1 MYLDSICRG
10 RNGRPSW
17 TWEQP
22 SSADRRAQFESLNS
36 KPAVLRTWTAGDGC
50 PYVNCEFRP
59 ISAAAL
65 DWLAVESPA
74 NPSLR
79 GSAVGLFLFDVC
91 EEMRL
96 DELRSILGARRLGE
110 GLKHAAAE
118 QLFFER
124 PPVVED
130 AQLPGHADAQV
141 RIKYYD
147 YGVVSVLFEFPF
159 AGEWQD
165 LIALSCRWISET
177 ELQTRAETIAKEKVE
192 RTRSA
197 LIKPYEKWLSE
208 DYFIFFMREISGTP
222 PATQL
227 LSSCGQQIAQVVR
240 GENAALSDGERSEVL
255 QSAMSYYPN
264 DVAVLGWNA
273 AFVYDSLSGSETTM
287 QLLEYANSQLLEFRY
302 YDNLLTQELAV
313 VSDSLGK
320 KSTLFGR
327 WRLPGE
333 ASRLQTVLLDVT
345 ELTERADNAFKF
357 LSDMFSAR
365 LYRLAASKIGVPDY
379 KSLTQEKLRTA
390 EDLYRFLIDQFHQS
404 RTFILESVV
413 VLILLI
419 ELVYVFHGKM

>member
-1 MYLDSICRG
+1 MDSR
-10 RNGRPSW
+10 S
-17 TWEQP
+17 
-22 SSADRRAQFESLNS
+22 
-36 KPAVLRTWTAGDGC
+36 
-50 PYVNCEFRP
+50 
-59 ISAAAL
+59 
-65 DWLAVESPA
+65 
-74 NPSLR
+74 NPTLR

-91 EEMRL
+91 EEIRL
-96 DELRSILGARRLGE
+96 DELGSILGARRLGE

-118 QLFFER
+118 QIFFER

-130 AQLPGHADAQV
+130 AQLTGNPEARV
-141 RIKYYD
+141 RVKYYD
-147 YGVVSVLFEFPF
+147 YGVLSVLFEFPF

-177 ELQTRAETIAKEKVE
+177 DLQTRAEAIAKEKVE
-192 RTRSA
+192 RTRRA
-197 LIKPYEKWLSE
+197 LIKPYGRWLGE
-208 DYFIFFMREISGTP
+208 DYFIFFMREITGN
-222 PATQL
+222 PAASQL
-227 LSSCGQQIAQVVR
+227 LGSCGQQISQVVR
-240 GENAALSDGERSEVL
+240 GENATLSEGERSEVL

-264 DVAVLGWNA
+264 DLVVVGWNA
-273 AFVYDSLSGSETTM
+273 AFVYDSLAASETTL

-302 YDNLLTQELAV
+302 YDDLLTHELARV
-313 VSDSLGK
+313 YDSLGK
-320 KSTLFGR
+320 KSTFIGR

-345 ELTERADNAFKF
+345 ELTERADNAIKF

-404 RTFILESVV
+404 RTFVLESVV

>member
-1 MYLDSICRG
+1 
-10 RNGRPSW
+10 
-17 TWEQP
+17 
-22 SSADRRAQFESLNS
+22 
-36 KPAVLRTWTAGDGC
+36 
-50 PYVNCEFRP
+50 
-59 ISAAAL
+59 
-65 DWLAVESPA
+65 LAVESPA

-130 AQLPGHADAQV
+130 AQLGGHPNSQV

-159 AGEWQD
+159 AGEWPD

-177 ELQTRAETIAKEKVE
+177 DLQSRAEAIIKEKFQ
-192 RTRSA
+192 RMRPA
-197 LIKPYEKWLSE
+197 LIKPYETWLSE
-208 DYFIFFMREISGTP
+208 DYFIFFMREISGNP
-222 PATQL
+222 SAAQL
-227 LSSCGQQIAQVVR
+227 LTSCGEQIAQVVR
-240 GENAALSDGERSEVL
+240 GENSILSDGERSEVL

-302 YDNLLTQELAV
+302 YDNLLTRELAGV
-313 VSDSLGK
+313 YDSLEK
-320 KSTLFGR
+320 KSLFAR
-327 WRLPGE
+327 WRLPQE

-345 ELTERADNAFKF
+345 ELTERADNAIKF

-365 LYRLAASKIGVPDY
+365 LYRLAANKIGVHDY
-379 KSLTQEKLRTA
+379 KSLAKEKLRTA

-404 RTFILESVV
+404 RTFVLESIV